1 MLKRM
6 KVISLVV
13 FLIFFGLVL
22 SIALFDDEK
31 LTEEENKQ
39 RDIYVNRNIQAF
51 YETED
56 NIKGGS
62 IVNITGSDNPL
73 WTNPNV
79 TPADL
84 GGNFEIVYGKITQ
97 QEKWYLEDIVELA
110 NLANKTY
117 GVNFD
122 VGLFVG
128 VALSESTG
136 SVVKIGGVNLPSFI
150 KGVTS
155 LDNYKKGDLM
165 KSPGVDTVGNYY
177 GHFQVTYEALK
188 NARAKS
194 GMNIYDV
201 KNQFFAFTNVYASKY
216 NIYSGADWLTP
227 QEKHIA
233 ASMTYNLWE
242 YHPNKDA
249 LQNIL
254 PDIFKLFL
262 EPSIANT
269 IIKENIGETEESG
282 FGKRLVL
289 LEDIYNKKYK
299 DKFVMVVTTN
309 GGEDTNNKIVKKF
322 SKLPI
327 REHSA
332 FPIRTEGVKASHP
345 RLIFHPIGVSSKYIL
360 SFYHGAVRHG
370 LNAAKI
376 PYYTQLVTTM
386 INNSNGVNTA
396 QPKTTEPQSSIYY
409 NEYEDI
415 HINKET
421 RGVDDLALQTYK
433 SINNKTMNSLLDNAK
448 KDNNITTGSI
458 GEVGWKDGYPIFKQS
473 SSQQS
478 ADAPMMFNGRAT
490 TLADAG
496 CSIYS
501 LTSILHEAGLGS
513 TPIPNSSITGL
524 NTNGLLDPR
533 ELAKVVDAPIIPSKI
548 EKLGYTVEQLPM
560 NTKSDIYNMISEVR
574 RGKSYMVNTK
584 VSEPIKAKTTDG
596 KEVYRRFTTSG
607 HFVII
612 SNAFEIDDELYFEV
626 VDSISSPEGDLD
638 SNRLYYNLDD
648 AIKKN
653 ALGRSSSGGVVPAF
667 RVTGISKPDKL
678 SLTAKIE
685 DMISTPNKIRIK
697 EETVLDIRQVSD
709 NDYEVFIM
717 LDNVN
722 YIKFKLN
729 ENPKIKSGIYNNLVL
744 DVTDNHEFTLGQYIA
759 GEYKDFIFDI
769 NNYQSDL

>member
-1 MLKRM
+1 MS
-6 KVISLVV
+6 ITF
-13 FLIFFGLVL
+13 FLIFFGLVI
-22 SIALFDDEK
+22 SIALFEDEK
-31 LTEEENKQ
+31 MTEEENRQ
-39 RDIYVNRNIQAF
+39 RDIYINRNIQAF

-56 NIKGGS
+56 NIKGS
-62 IVNITGSDNPL
+62 AIDNISGSDNPL

-79 TPADL
+79 KPGDL
-84 GGNFEIVYGKITQ
+84 GGNFEVVYGKLTQ
-97 QEKWYLEDIVELA
+97 QEKWYLEDIVELVNMA
-110 NLANKTY
+110 NEAY
-117 GVNFD
+117 GTNFD
-122 VGLFVG
+122 VGHHVG

-136 SVVKIGGVNLPSFI
+136 SVIKIGGVNLPMFI
-150 KGVTS
+150 KGEKS

-165 KSPGVDTVGNYY
+165 KAPGVDTIGKYH
-177 GHFQVTYEALK
+177 GHFQVTKDALESASK
-188 NARAKS
+188 VT

-201 KNQFFAFTNVYASKY
+201 KNQFFAFTNVYASKFK
-216 NIYSGADWLTP
+216 IYDGMNLTS
-227 QEKHIA
+227 QEKYILA
-233 ASMTYNLWE
+233 NMTYNLWE
-242 YHPNKDA
+242 YHPNKNE
-249 LQNIL
+249 LQSIL
-254 PDIFKLFL
+254 PDICKLFL
-262 EPSIANT
+262 EPSITNT
-269 IIKENIGETEESG
+269 IIKENIGETDKEG

-289 LEDIYNKKYK
+289 LEDAYNEKYK

-309 GGEDTNNKIVKKF
+309 GGSSKNNGIVKEY
-322 SKLPI
+322 SKLPVK
-327 REHSA
+327 EHED
-332 FPIRTEGVKASHP
+332 FPIRTSGVNPSHP
-345 RLIFHPIGVSSKYIL
+345 RLIFHPIGDESKYIL

-376 PYYTQLVTTM
+376 SYYTQLVTTM
-386 INNSNGVNTA
+386 INNSNGMNTV
-396 QPKTTEPQSSIYY
+396 QPKINEIQSSIYY

-433 SINNKTMNSLLDNAK
+433 SINNDTMSTLLNNAE
-448 KDNNITTGSI
+448 KDNNLTTGSI

-478 ADAPMMFNGRAT
+478 ANVPMTFNGRST

-501 LTSILHEAGLGS
+501 LTSMLHEAGLGT

-560 NTKSDIYNMISEVR
+560 NTKEDIYNMISEVR
-574 RGKSYMVNTK
+574 KGKSYMVNTK
-584 VSEPIKAKTTDG
+584 VSEPIKAKTPDG
-596 KEVYRRFTTSG
+596 KDVYRRFTNSG
-607 HFVII
+607 HFIII
-612 SNAFEIDDELYFEV
+612 SNAFEIDGELYFEV
-626 VDSISSPEGDLD
+626 IDSISKPGEELD

-648 AIKKN
+648 AIEKN

-667 RVTGISKPDKL
+667 RVTGISKPDKP

-685 DMISTPNKIRIK
+685 DMIDTPNKVKIK
-697 EETVLDIRQVSD
+697 DNTVVDVRQSG
-709 NDYEVFIM
+709 NSYEVFIM

-722 YIKFKLN
+722 YIKYNLN
-729 ENPKIKSGIYNNLVL
+729 NDPKIKSGIYSNLVL
-744 DVTDNHEFTLGQYIA
+744 DIPNNHNFILGQYIA
-759 GEYKDFIFDI
+759 GKYKDFIFDI